1 MKKIVKIL
9 LATLWGAL
17 LLALLIILV
26 FETGLLDS
34 GTLAGNKV
42 TEYGTAVILELMALV
57 LIPLSF
63 WLFKWKKVKA
73 DMGRMKESALL
84 LWGMVRLLMLCIPMI
99 ACILAYYIYYLAL
112 ILAICL
118 FFFYPSADRCARE
131 LKSASDSDSESASDL
146 ESGKQ

>member
-1 MKKIVKIL
+1 M
-9 LATLWGAL
+9 
-17 LLALLIILV
+17 LALLIILV

-99 ACILAYYIYYLAL
+99 ACILAYYIFLTPTFYYLAL